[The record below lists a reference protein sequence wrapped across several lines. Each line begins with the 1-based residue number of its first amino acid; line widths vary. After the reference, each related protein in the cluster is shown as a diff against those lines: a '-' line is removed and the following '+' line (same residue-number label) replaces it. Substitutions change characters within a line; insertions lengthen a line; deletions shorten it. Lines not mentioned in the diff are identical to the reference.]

1 MCNFVSKVIDTGIAF
16 HEAVGR
22 DYSPTSFFFF
32 LKHFQ
37 VILQKHYKVGRVTI
51 VELANN
57 RLV

>member
-1 MCNFVSKVIDTGIAF
+1 MCNFISKVIDTGIAF

-22 DYSPTSFFFF
+22 DYPPTSFF

-37 VILQKHYKVGRVTI
+37 VILQKHYKVGHVTI